1 MKSNVVQTILVV
13 AIGLAT
19 AGTSYAHEDYS
30 EGGSLHWISHV
41 AESKSQPTANQVAPY
56 GYVTSSPAA
65 RVANVDSNTLYINV
79 TRGEAVQINVAGKSV
94 TWLFDTL
101 GTPTFSLDKIVPG
114 AGNITVY
121 VAPNPSDAGG

>member
-13 AIGLAT
+13 AIGLAA

-65 RVANVDSNTLYINV
+65 RVANVDSSTRYINV

-94 TWLFDTL
+94 TWTFDTL

-114 AGNITVY
+114 AGNVTVY